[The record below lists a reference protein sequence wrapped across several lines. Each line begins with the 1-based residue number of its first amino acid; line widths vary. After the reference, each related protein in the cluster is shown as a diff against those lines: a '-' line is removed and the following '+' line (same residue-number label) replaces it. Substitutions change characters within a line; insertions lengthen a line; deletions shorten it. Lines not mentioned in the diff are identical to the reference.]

1 MSSSSQKAM
10 DLSTLHPSYWA
21 SLLSSPF
28 LFPYHSIPEN
38 YIHWTE
44 TPESHIYSRE
54 ILCLV
59 GVSGVRKEEI
69 RVEME
74 DSIYLVIRTES
85 ATGES
90 TEPAK
95 SFMRKFRLPGA
106 VDVNGISAGYE
117 NGVLTVTVPRS
128 FVRRGFF
135 IEPADL
141 PQRLELLARAA

>member
-1 MSSSSQKAM
+1 MV
-10 DLSTLHPSYWA
+10 H
-21 SLLSSPF
+21 
-28 LFPYHSIPEN
+28 
-38 YIHWTE
+38 
-44 TPESHIYSRE
+44 
-54 ILCLV
+54 
-59 GVSGVRKEEI
+59 VSGVRKEEI

-95 SFMRKFRLPGA
+95 SFMRKFRLPAGA

>member
-1 MSSSSQKAM
+1 M
-10 DLSTLHPSYWA
+10 DLSTLHPSYMI
-21 SLLSSPF
+21 SLLSSPY
-28 LFPYHSIPEN
+28 LFPYHFIPEN
-38 YIHWTE
+38 YVHWTE
-44 TPESHIYSRE
+44 TPESHIYSVD
-54 ILCLV
+54 LP
-59 GVSGVRKEEI
+59 GVRKEEI

-85 ATGES
+85 APGES

-95 SFMRKFRLPGA
+95 SFLRKFRLPGM

-128 FVRRGFF
+128 FVRRGFY

-141 PQRLELLARAA
+141 PKRLELLARAA